1 MRNTSSKVA
10 GLMLVGWALTTS
22 CSVAIDSDRVQCES
36 DSDCAAYAD
45 SVCAESLC
53 VAAPKWACLGAP
65 VPPVSTGPRH
75 TVPFVV
81 QNIVTQMPIA
91 GVSVRLCRKID
102 ITCEGPVSETLVTD
116 SAGQVSFA
124 VDDGFDGYA
133 NFEGE
138 GIIRGLYFF
147 NPPVTKDLPSAS
159 IAIGSAQVMAILTNA
174 VGATQEPG
182 RAITLVR
189 VLDCTG
195 APASG
200 VVMAAEGADPDAVP
214 FYSEDGLPSGSA
226 ETTDSAGYGGLVN
239 AKPGSITFTATVAGS
254 RRKIGQVTL
263 ITRESSITYG
273 SIVPDGS

>member
-1 MRNTSSKVA
+1 VRNTSSKVA
-10 GLMLVGWALTTS
+10 GLMLVGWVLTTS
-22 CSVAIDSDRVQCES
+22 CTVAVDSDRVQCES

-45 SVCAESLC
+45 SVCAESVC
-53 VAAPKWACLGAP
+53 VVGPKWACLDAP
-65 VPPVSTGPRH
+65 VPPTSTGPRH
-75 TVPFVV
+75 TVPFLV
-81 QNIVTQMPIA
+81 QHIVTQTPLP

-102 ITCEGPVSETLVTD
+102 ITCEGPLSETLVTD
-116 SAGQVSFA
+116 NAGQVNFT

-147 NPPVTKDLPSAS
+147 NPPVTTDLPSAS
-159 IAIGSAQVMAILTNA
+159 ISIGSAEVMGGLTKA
-174 VGATQEPG
+174 VGATQQPG

-189 VLDCTG
+189 ILDCTG

-200 VVMAAEGADPDAVP
+200 VILTAEGADPEAVP
-214 FYSEDGLPSGSA
+214 FYSKDGLPSGSA
-226 ETTDSAGYGGLVN
+226 EMTDVAGYGGLVN

-254 RRKIGQVTL
+254 SRKIGQVTL